1 MKNKHAER
9 VARVRQLQTLE
20 QQLAI
25 LRPQVERDLRDI
37 IEELQDAGVSQKRIG
52 EQIGRSKTVI
62 HHIAAGD
69 RRELQSLSAW
79 MAKLLA
85 FTETDPKKPKGKPRG
100 KAAKTRGGK

>member
-1 MKNKHAER
+1 MQRLEA
-9 VARVRQLQTLE
+9 QLR
-20 QQLAI
+20 I
-25 LRPQVERDLRDI
+25 LRPQVEQDLRDL
-37 IEELQDAGVSQKRIG
+37 IEELQDAGMSQKRIG

-69 RRELQSLSAW
+69 RRELQSLSEW

-100 KAAKTRGGK
+100 RAAKTRGDK